1 MYCRC
6 GVYFVFYYNLICR
19 HFSDNQTK
27 QVMQISA
34 QKLLNSVTSMQA
46 RFLSKDAGIR
56 GYGAEV
62 LATIM

>member
-1 MYCRC
+1 
-6 GVYFVFYYNLICR
+6 
-19 HFSDNQTK
+19 
-27 QVMQISA
+27 MQISA